1 MQPVNINHQWEYR
14 TVTSLRCQRQLVTNS
29 DIFRKYSEEN
39 FEKLFL
45 WVYLRAISKKYGWK
59 MEKNALDFSL
69 LDSLGLFQKLP
80 KKEKC
85 FFLVT
90 FHFVHTEGNITP
102 NFLSFFNICPQN
114 ELFATHSV
122 SWWGHKS
129 SYWWEGWLLDV
140 CLCPNTTK
148 PCSTM
153 IKPTVRLWLRCHG
166 HCLRASSSFPI
177 RSCLNPSCSS
187 TCFSLKGHWSDSNQL
202 RILRL
207 GFFFKTLEFG
217 LEISSSIQL
226 PGKVL
231 LIFYF
236 FD

>member
-14 TVTSLRCQRQLVTNS
+14 TIMSLRCRRLLVTNS
-29 DIFRKYSEEN
+29 NIFRKYSEEN

-69 LDSLGLFQKLP
+69 LDFSKSYQKR
-80 KKEKC
+80 KNS
-85 FFLVT
+85 FFL
-90 FHFVHTEGNITP
+90 GNFSFCSHRRKYYPKMFI
-102 NFLSFFNICPQN
+102 FFFNISPQN

-122 SWWGHKS
+122 SWWGHNKS

-140 CLCPNTTK
+140 CLCPNTTT

-153 IKPTVRLWLRCHG
+153 IKPTVRPRLRCHG

-207 GFFFKTLEFG
+207 GFF
-217 LEISSSIQL
+217 SRR
-226 PGKVL
+226 
-231 LIFYF
+231 
-236 FD
+236 